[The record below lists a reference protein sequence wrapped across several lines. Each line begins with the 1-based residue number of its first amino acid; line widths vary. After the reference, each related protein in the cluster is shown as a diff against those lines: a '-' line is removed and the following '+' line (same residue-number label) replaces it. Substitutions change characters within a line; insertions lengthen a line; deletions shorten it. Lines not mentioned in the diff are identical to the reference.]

1 MTDTHLMV
9 LLWSAIASVIA
20 LVLLIAWARLNAFLT
35 ITLCSL
41 ALALAA
47 GIPLPKVVASFEA
60 GVGATLGH
68 VAIVVALGTM
78 LGKMLA
84 ESGATERVAEA
95 LVDAFGPRHVSW
107 AMLCAGILVGIP
119 VFFEVGLVLLTPL
132 AYNVA
137 KKTGRSLVVT
147 LLPMAAGLAMVHGLL
162 PPHPAALMAATA
174 FHADLG
180 KTIGWAL
187 VVGIPSAILAGPIW
201 SSFIA
206 KHIKLPETMPFS
218 EDFLRVDEGRTLPS
232 FSTSVALILMPVLL
246 MLIGSWADKFTV
258 VGSQANLVLHF
269 LGNADVALLLA
280 TLLSLYVL
288 GLRRGFTRDNLLHF
302 TNECLGPTASVTL
315 LVGAGGGFG
324 RVLMDSGV
332 SNVLLAYALR
342 IHVPLLLLAWLVATF
357 IRIATGSTTVAMAT
371 ASSILA
377 GMALTTP
384 GGAVRPEFLAIATG
398 AGATG
403 FSHVNDGGFW
413 LVKEYSGMSVAD
425 TLKSW
430 TMVETILSISSF
442 SLVCLLQWLS

>member
-1 MTDTHLMV
+1 MTDTHSMI
-9 LLWSAIASVIA
+9 LLWSAIAAVVA
-20 LVLLIAWARLNAFLT
+20 LILLIAWARLNAFLT

-60 GVGATLGH
+60 GVGSTLGH

-78 LGKMLA
+78 LGKILA

-95 LVDAFGPRHVSW
+95 LVNAFGPRHVAW

-137 KKTGRSLVVT
+137 KKTGRSLIVT

-174 FHADLG
+174 FHADIG

-187 VVGIPSAILAGPIW
+187 LVGIPSAVLAGPIW
-201 SSFIA
+201 STFIA
-206 KHIKLPETMPFS
+206 RHIKLPATTPFS
-218 EDFLRVDEGRTLPS
+218 AAVLQREEGRALPGFFAS
-232 FSTSVALILMPVLL
+232 IALILLPVLL
-246 MLIGSWADKFTV
+246 MLIGSWADKFTTA
-258 VGSQANLVLHF
+258 GSRTNLILHF
-269 LGNADVALLLA
+269 VGNADVALLLT

-288 GLRRGFTRDNLLHF
+288 GLRRGFTRDRLLQF
-302 TNECLGPTASVTL
+302 TNECLGPTASITL

-332 SNVLLAYALR
+332 SNVMLAFALKA
-342 IHVPLLLLAWLVATF
+342 HVPLLLLAWLVATF
-357 IRIATGSTTVAMAT
+357 IRVATGSTTVAMAT

-377 GMALTTP
+377 SMSLSVP
-384 GGAVRPEFLAIATG
+384 GVRPEFLAIATG

-413 LVKEYSGMSVAD
+413 LIKEYSGMSVAD

-430 TMVETILSISSF
+430 TVVETLLSVCCF
-442 SLVCLLQWLS
+442 GLVCFLQWLS